1 MKNKNLI
8 VGLFVLAGLTL
19 FTVGLFLIGNRHEA
33 FARHVDY
40 YAEFMNLAG
49 LTKGSK
55 VQVGGM
61 DAGQVMDIGVPDSPS
76 GRFRVKLRINER
88 LQGLVRTDSVATIG
102 TQGVVGETFLLVH
115 PGSSNAAAASPL
127 AVLPSKEPID
137 ISNLLDQGQGLVSD
151 VDGAVKDADGI
162 LKKTSIQLDATLGNA
177 NTALGNVNDVVVGL
191 KQGRGAAGMLL
202 QDEALKTQI
211 RQTLTNAQQATADLV
226 RVSSQANGLITDV
239 QSRQFP
245 QKIDDTMT
253 VVKSAVSNLDASV
266 QQIRQTVAEASLPD
280 ANGATPGM
288 NIRDSLSN
296 ANSASANVT
305 DETEALKHNFL
316 LRGFFRHRGY
326 YNLAHLSADAYRKDT
341 FFTNPQNTRAWLPAD
356 QIFERDS
363 NGTEQLTLRG
373 KNLLDS
379 AVASHG
385 DSIVESPIVIEGYWN
400 DANAPEQLGR
410 SRSRAILVRHYLQYH
425 FQLDASHL
433 GVVAMRSLPP
443 TGLDHATWDG
453 VCIVILK
460 PRS

>member
-356 QIFERDS
+356 QILERDS